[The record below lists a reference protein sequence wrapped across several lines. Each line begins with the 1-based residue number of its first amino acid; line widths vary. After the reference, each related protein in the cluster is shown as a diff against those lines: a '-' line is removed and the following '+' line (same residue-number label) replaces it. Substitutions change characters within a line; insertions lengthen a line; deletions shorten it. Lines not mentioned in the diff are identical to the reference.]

1 MENDLT
7 TFVVLLSDE
16 NLEKMKDNK
25 DYIYLVS
32 KPCAYT
38 TGYSIAEFAIA
49 ADIEDDDARDPE
61 IIIATL
67 GALAYHET
75 YTEGFCVLEEDLIEL
90 GEIFEWDGAGNTLM
104 SELLSTNDKSSML
117 IDFLKTKHKI
127 ELTEE
132 DVLIKDKKDLDFVPL
147 KSNYSKLFLSDDLIV
162 KAKNLPEEVIW
173 WPFVLDEIKGF
184 YFIVRKDIDSDGEVP
199 VSKTKNLS
207 KLYDYDDD
215 YHYYDDYYD
224 NDDYLERIR
233 AGY

>member
-16 NLEKMKDNK
+16 NLEKMKDDK

-61 IIIATL
+61 IIIGTL

>member
-16 NLEKMKDNK
+16 NLEKMKDDK

-49 ADIEDDDARDPE
+49 ADIEDDYARDPE

-90 GEIFEWDGAGNTLM
+90 GEIFKWDGAGNTLM

-173 WPFVLDEIKGF
+173 WPSVLDEIKGF

>member
-16 NLEKMKDNK
+16 NLEKMKDDK

>member
-7 TFVVLLSDE
+7 NFVVLLSDE
-16 NLEKMKDNK
+16 NLEKMKDDK

-49 ADIEDDDARDPE
+49 ADIEDDYARDPE

-90 GEIFEWDGAGNTLM
+90 GEIFGWDGAGNTLM

-173 WPFVLDEIKGF
+173 WPSVLDEIKGF